1 MFLERAVVK
10 KLTWDLVQLFIEEG
24 NYFMLFVVELEL
36 QWMSPLNTDLQMA
49 TSDFSRIWMSV
60 ALLLHT

>member
-1 MFLERAVVK
+1 
-10 KLTWDLVQLFIEEG
+10 
-24 NYFMLFVVELEL
+24 MLFVVELEL